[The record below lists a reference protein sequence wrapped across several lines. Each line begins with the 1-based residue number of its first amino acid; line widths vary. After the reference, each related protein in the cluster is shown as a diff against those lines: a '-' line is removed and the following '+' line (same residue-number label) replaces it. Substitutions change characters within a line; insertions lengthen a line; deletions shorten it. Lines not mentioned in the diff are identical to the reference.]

1 MFMKQRSADNIFSII
16 ANVLM
21 ATALLLSIFVLNS
34 FTVHRIGEDFMKQ
47 LGISKT
53 AADEKI
59 SNSILGGSLDAYGL
73 KNAKNIV
80 TGNRAQVAKDLLVY
94 TKTYLNSPAFKK
106 DYETLRQNNKPVKQ
120 TVKTPAEV
128 KSEQIAAIKKMISDS
143 ETALK
148 TANSTMKPI
157 YENLI
162 VEGKKQLAAAE
173 APDNKQFKM
182 YEKNYPE
189 MLKNI
194 DQSHEMLIQDWEKV
208 YPADAS
214 QFVKRRLEEFMN
226 ETSDIDFNAE
236 VVNKNGKKI
245 FVKSEYEDKSNRWKM
260 AYRAGKEVVEPARAF
275 VTEWISE
282 IK

>member
-1 MFMKQRSADNIFSII
+1 MKQRSADNIFSII